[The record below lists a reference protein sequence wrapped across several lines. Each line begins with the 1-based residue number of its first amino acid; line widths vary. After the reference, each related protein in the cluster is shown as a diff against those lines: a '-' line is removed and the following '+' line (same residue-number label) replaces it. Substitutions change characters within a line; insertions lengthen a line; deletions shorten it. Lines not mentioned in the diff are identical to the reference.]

1 MTVTTMSS
9 REFAQNIGGAKH
21 AAANGPVVITDRGQ
35 PAHVLLTFEDY
46 RRLRDE
52 EPTLLDALSRW
63 PERATDFEP
72 PRLAGPVLRAAAF
85 D

>member
-1 MTVTTMSS
+1 MTVTTVSS
-9 REFAQNIGGAKH
+9 REFNQDVGGAKR

-35 PAHVLLTFEDY
+35 PAHVLLTFEEY
-46 RRLRDE
+46 RRLRGD

-63 PERATDFEP
+63 PERDIQFEP
-72 PRLAGPVLRAAAF
+72 PRLAGPSLRAADF